1 MDAEARKMLLEAAAA
16 THYAIGL
23 GALALLALLIWLM
36 LRNRG
41 PR

>member
-1 MDAEARKMLLEAAAA
+1 MDADARKMLIGAAA
-16 THYAIGL
+16 THYAIAL